1 MIRIVALALALTA
14 PALVGCGAAPTPPTD
29 AQPTTPKSAAAAW
42 ADAYNARHPTQLRAL
57 VHPERR
63 DAFDHERATL
73 DARLGTWRV
82 ARYVL
87 GEPVTV
93 DDRFAG
99 YTLAFELTDGRRL
112 DERAGVLVEAD
123 GRWWVWQH

>member
-1 MIRIVALALALTA
+1 MIRLALTLALAGATLVACGTRPPP
-14 PALVGCGAAPTPPTD
+14 PAD
-29 AQPTTPKSAAAAW
+29 ARPTTPKSAAAAW
-42 ADAYNARHPTQLRAL
+42 ADAYNARRPAQLRTL

-63 DAFDHERATL
+63 DGFDAERATL

-82 ARYVL
+82 VRYVL

-112 DERAGVLVEAD
+112 DERAGVLIEAD